1 MSTATPLVFR
11 PSVAQRTL
19 AALLCAG
26 SWLVGVRALFLLFQ
40 LIPRLHAALWLART
54 TGEPT
59 WNIWL
64 VLAVAVAAC
73 LTGGILLLL
82 AVLALLLIEGCQV
95 LVDELGIAVVLG
107 GLPGAL
113 GRKLG
118 AGRLTW
124 KEVAALEKGRFTF
137 ILRGGGDP
145 SAKLPPLK
153 PTVLRFLVVDEIE
166 RLVLTVI
173 ERSPNLKFPE
183 GA

>member
-1 MSTATPLVFR
+1 MNTATPLVFR

-26 SWLVGVRALFLLFQ
+26 SWLVGVRALVLLVQ

-59 WNIWL
+59 WGIWL
-64 VLAVAVAAC
+64 VLAAAVAGC
-73 LTGGILLLL
+73 VTGGLLLLL

-95 LVDELGIAVVLG
+95 LVDDLGIAVALG

-113 GRKLG
+113 GCKLG

-124 KEVAALEKGRFTF
+124 KEVSVLEKGRFTF

-145 SAKLPPLK
+145 AVKSSGPK
-153 PTVLRFLVVDEIE
+153 PATLRFLVVDEIE
-166 RLVLTVI
+166 RLVLMVI
-173 ERSPNLKFPE
+173 ERSPNLRFPE
-183 GA
+183 GD